1 MTIEDLELGK
11 WYTIGG
17 GDSNLKCIYIAD
29 NYAVFLS
36 VSESHYIVCT
46 EFMCREEIEEWGDQ
60 MHEQDAEYL
69 EESINVAIVPKY
81 KDKFYEN
88 FATYRDSD

>member
-29 NYAVFLS
+29 NYALFLS
-36 VSESHYIVCT
+36 VSECHYTVST

-60 MHEQDAEYL
+60 MREQDAEYL
-69 EESINVAIVPKY
+69 DESIKVAIVPKFE
-81 KDKFYEN
+81 DKYYEN
-88 FATYRDSD
+88 FAIFRYD